1 MSGENDNERSLPA
14 TPKRLEQAREE
25 GQVARSRELVSS
37 LVLITAAAACWWLGP
52 QFARDL
58 GGVMRAGLAFDHGG
72 VFDSGSMLT
81 RLGDASRQALYTVL
95 PWLAMLVVAA
105 CAGGVALGGWIFSTK
120 SLAPDFSRMSPGR
133 GLGNMLS
140 GQAAGELGKAIAKVL
155 LVGVIAGVVLWS
167 DRDALVALAG
177 SAPRAGIAHAGT
189 IMVRDFVLI
198 SAATLLIAAVD
209 VPFQLWRYHS
219 KLRMSLEEVKREM
232 RESEGDP
239 QLKARVRS
247 IQRER
252 ARKRMM
258 SEVPKADVVVTN
270 PSHYAV
276 ALAYKPGQRAPRVL
290 AKGRDIV
297 AAKIR
302 EVAGRAG
309 VPLLEAPP
317 LARALYRHSEIGADI
332 PWQLY
337 EAVALVLAWVMQLR
351 ALKPGKPTPRTPSDL
366 PIPADWGAVDQTSE
380 AGAE

>member
-1 MSGENDNERSLPA
+1 VESGDNERSLPA

-25 GQVARSRELVSS
+25 GQVARSRELISS
-37 LVLITAAAACWWLGP
+37 LVLITAATACWWLGP

-105 CAGGVALGGWIFSTK
+105 CAGGVALGGWIFSTQ

-177 SAPRAGIAHAGT
+177 SAPRAGIANAGT

-276 ALAYKPGQRAPRVL
+276 ALQYKPGQRAPRVL
-290 AKGRDIV
+290 AKGRDVI

-302 EVAGRAG
+302 EVAGQAG

-317 LARALYRHSEIGADI
+317 LARALYRHGEVGSEI

-351 ALKPGKPTPRTPSDL
+351 AIKPGKPAPKTPNDL
-366 PIPADWGAVDQTSE
+366 PVPADWGAVDSAPE
-380 AGAE
+380 AN